1 MNPLATR
8 ARGTQINPQMLKGIK
23 SYMQTVK
30 MAQNPSEALTAI
42 SQQSPQLKNIME
54 LCKGRNPKDVF
65 MEQCESLGYNPDEI
79 IRMLM

>member
-8 ARGTQINPQMLKGIK
+8 ARGAQINPQMLKGIK

-42 SQQSPQLKNIME
+42 SQQSPQLKNVME

-65 MEQCESLGYNPDEI
+65 MEQCQNMGYDPDEI
-79 IRMLM
+79 VRMLM